1 MSSTPPPATEKLLA
15 RIAHELRAPL
25 NGIGTWAHVLET
37 QLGENA
43 DATVRRAIAG
53 IRTGVQQQVRLIDE
67 LVATKQPT
75 EDSTPDS

>member
-1 MSSTPPPATEKLLA
+1 MSSTPPLPNEELLA

-53 IRTGVQQQVRLIDE
+53 IKTGVQQQVRLIEE
-67 LVATKQPT
+67 LVAAKQPT
-75 EDSTPDS
+75 EDSPSNS